1 MFFKEGFK
9 LTLFSVIFNKKPWL
23 FQILTYLIVSLFRL
37 CFKII
42 ILHRVRVGNYTRHL
56 QFLQESVGI
65 VKG

>member
-23 FQILTYLIVSLFRL
+23 FQILTYLIVSLFN
-37 CFKII
+37 I
-42 ILHRVRVGNYTRHL
+42 RHL